1 MKSLFKRFIDLTVPC
16 WFLVLLWTLPS
27 TQSAAYGRKS
37 NNWCSYQVTKL
48 ASCKERNGTETYV
61 GRDFQRCGYWPYNEN
76 CGTTYRVMQRPK
88 YVTTYKVKSE
98 TLWKCCPGYSGPTC
112 EPECLNCTKSKDT
125 KKDSL
130 NGYNV
135 KWENRVNKNTESSK
149 DYPKLPP
156 SSPSDDPRSRT
167 KPQDCQ
173 CPRGPPGP
181 PGTTGMPGPKGAA
194 GERGLKGDP
203 GTPGTLYVPEIS
215 GDDNWPGGAPG
226 APGLPGL
233 EGRPGIPGRDG
244 IPGIPGSPGP
254 KGDPGRDGEPG
265 LVGLPGP
272 PGPPGPQGPPG
283 PPGSGTRGGDVFV
296 PRKGDLPPDLD
307 YQENL
312 SLMQV
317 VLESVQKTV
326 QDVENLEARV
336 SILEE
341 LLPKIL
347 EQKERRTFTTEF
359 PRYEDQPVLDRYGRV
374 VE

>member
-1 MKSLFKRFIDLTVPC
+1 MMFTH
-16 WFLVLLWTLPS
+16 
-27 TQSAAYGRKS
+27 

-76 CGTTYRVMQRPK
+76 CGTTYRVLQRPK
-88 YVTTYKVKSE
+88 YVTTYKVKTE

-112 EPECLNCTKSKDT
+112 EPECLNCTKSKDFR
-125 KKDSL
+125 KDNL
-130 NGYNV
+130 NGNNV
-135 KWENRVNKNTESSK
+135 KWENRANKNPESPK
-149 DYPKLPP
+149 DYPNFPP
-156 SSPSDDPRSRT
+156 SSPSDDPRSRN
-167 KPQDCQ
+167 KPSDCQ
-173 CPRGPPGP
+173 CPRGPPGQ
-181 PGTTGMPGPKGAA
+181 PGTPGTPGRQGPKGET
-194 GERGLKGDP
+194 GERGFKGDP

-215 GDDNWPGGAPG
+215 GDDNWSGGAPG

-244 IPGIPGSPGP
+244 IPGIPGTPGP
-254 KGDPGRDGEPG
+254 KGEPGRDGEPG

-283 PPGSGTRGGDVFV
+283 PSGTRGGDVFV

-326 QDVENLEARV
+326 QDVANLEARV